1 MILIESKSNNPYF
14 NIATEDYLLHQFS
27 EDVFFLYID
36 EPSVIC
42 GKHQNALAEIN
53 VNYVDNQK
61 ISVVRRLS
69 GGGTVYHDM
78 GNLNFCFIINA
89 TDGKLVDFK
98 KHTLPLLKAL
108 ELIGVNPILGER
120 NDIIIEGFKVSGNA
134 EHVWK
139 NRVLHHG
146 TLLFNSDLSQL
157 SEAIQ
162 TSPSRFE
169 DKSVKSKRSKVAN
182 ISSFIDRSITLDLFK
197 KKIIDVVSMFYEI
210 TNVRL
215 TTSQES
221 EINKLVDSKYS
232 TWEWNFGYSPKYT
245 FKNSLISGDLN
256 YSILLFVDKGVIKN
270 AEFLINDEI
279 NEFWSSEI
287 LGNHHKS
294 EDLIQLFNGFLSE
307 KVIKS
312 LFFGD

>member
-27 EDVFFLYID
+27 EDIFFLYID

-108 ELIGVNPILGER
+108 EIIGVNPILGER

-146 TLLFNSDLSQL
+146 TLLFNSDLNQL

-210 TNVRL
+210 TNVQL

-221 EINKLVDSKYS
+221 EINKLVASKYS

-245 FKNSLISGDLN
+245 FKNSVISGDLN
-256 YSILLFVDKGVIKN
+256 YSISLFVDKGVIKN
-270 AEFLINDEI
+270 AEFLISDEI

-294 EDLIQLFNGFLSE
+294 EDLIQLFNGFLSD
-307 KVIKS
+307 KMIKS

>member
-1 MILIESKSNNPYF
+1 M
-14 NIATEDYLLHQFS
+14 
-27 EDVFFLYID
+27 
-36 EPSVIC
+36 
-42 GKHQNALAEIN
+42 
-53 VNYVDNQK
+53 
-61 ISVVRRLS
+61 SVVRRLS

-210 TNVRL
+210 TNVQL

-221 EINKLVDSKYS
+221 EINKLVDSKYN

-245 FKNSLISGDLN
+245 FKNSVISGDLN
-256 YSILLFVDKGVIKN
+256 YSISLFVDKGVIKN

-279 NEFWSSEI
+279 NEFWSLEI
-287 LGNHHKS
+287 LGNFHKS
-294 EDLIQLFNGFLSE
+294 EDLIRLFNGFLSD
-307 KVIKS
+307 KMIKS